1 MENKTFPS
9 NNKQNKYQQTK
20 KNIGTKK
27 KPQLNKN

>member
-27 KPQLNKN
+27 TQLNKN